1 MNELVKIIKDDVFT
15 DSWII
20 ATETGNSHRSV
31 IKMIEIYSDY
41 FGKLGKLSRH
51 LKWSDNLRK
60 SEIEAYNLNEPQ
72 ATFLI
77 TLLKNTET
85 VVAFKLELV
94 KQFYQMRTFLQQLQ
108 SPVWKDTRAYA
119 KEIRKQEAEAIKELV
134 EYAISNGST
143 HAKTYYTSLSTLA
156 DKAAGIQRGKRDQ
169 SSIAQLNILS
179 LVERIIAA
187 CIHEGVSQGIS
198 YKDIYKACKE
208 RAEDFQAVI
217 ASTGSRAAN

>member
-1 MNELVKIIKDDVFT
+1 MRELVLIRNDVAMC
-15 DSWII
+15 DSLQV
-20 ATETGNSHRSV
+20 AEKFHKRHDNVLRS
-31 IKMIEIYSDY
+31 IE
-41 FGKLGKLSRH
+41 G
-51 LKWSDNLRK
+51 
-60 SEIEAYNLNEPQ
+60 
-72 ATFLI
+72 
-77 TLLKNTET
+77 LLKNEET
-85 VVAFKLELV
+85 HEMFILKTYVEEQNGQAYPMYYMNRDGFSLLAMGFTGKEALYWKLEYIKAFNTLE
-94 KQFYQMRTFLQQLQ
+94 FMLLEHQ

-169 SSIAQLNILS
+169 SSIAQLNVLS

-217 ASTGSRAAN
+217 ASTGSRAVN